1 MKLRVCRDLVF
12 IRPDEQPTMSEGG
25 LHLVYDR
32 QRSTMRGTVV
42 ALGQGPFTQK
52 GVRLPHFV
60 NLGDKVVFSPDSG
73 EEMIFERETVIA
85 MREEQ
90 ILAVVEG

>member
-12 IRPDEQPTMSEGG
+12 IRPDEQPTVSEGG

-32 QRSTMRGTVV
+32 QRSTMRGKVL
-42 ALGQGPFTQK
+42 ALGKGPVTAK
-52 GVRLPHFV
+52 GVRLDHDV
-60 NLGDKVVFSPDSG
+60 QVGDLVIFAPDAG
-73 EEMIFERETVIA
+73 EEMVFEKETVIA

-90 ILAVVEG
+90 ILGVITG